1 MKSSLD
7 FFCGFDKLCVSS
19 SEHTYM
25 VAQKTVTQVN
35 VRPEFCDLLPE
46 KGPCHGRWRRQFYN
60 ITSKSCQGKHE
71 LGMSSIQSERGT
83 LTMQVAKKS
92 CRFLATNCYVLL
104 CCQRPFINTRTTVDF
119 INTGWFPLQ
128 ILFSTVFLFKLSPTV
143 VVGAMRTTST
153 QWTNVRRF
161 ARRTVAKMNSFSG
174 MPLIIFSKQT
184 GNEFFKEL
192 YTFLVLKFI
201 LSNCNL

>member
-60 ITSKSCQGKHE
+60 ITSKSCQGKYE
-71 LGMSSIQSERGT
+71 LSMSSIQSERH
-83 LTMQVAKKS
+83 
-92 CRFLATNCYVLL
+92 TNNASSKG
-104 CCQRPFINTRTTVDF
+104 I
-119 INTGWFPLQ
+119 
-128 ILFSTVFLFKLSPTV
+128 
-143 VVGAMRTTST
+143 
-153 QWTNVRRF
+153 
-161 ARRTVAKMNSFSG
+161 
-174 MPLIIFSKQT
+174 MPLSSYQLLFPALLPKGLHKYKDTGRFHQHWLISTPNIIFYR
-184 GNEFFKEL
+184 L
-192 YTFLVLKFI
+192 I
-201 LSNCNL
+201 I